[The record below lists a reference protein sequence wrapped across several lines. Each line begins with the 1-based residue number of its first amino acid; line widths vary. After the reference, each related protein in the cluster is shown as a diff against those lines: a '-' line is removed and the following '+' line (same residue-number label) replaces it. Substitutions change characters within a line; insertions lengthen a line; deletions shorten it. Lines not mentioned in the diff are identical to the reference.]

1 MLCWYNVDIIY
12 KHDRVNVNSNRPH
25 YPTGDTHMHS
35 WYYESDENNK
45 ESTMAELQ
53 SGSIPLSEHD
63 HDWFKVMTN
72 MAERSIRANLGNVL
86 SDFVASQKPAY
97 VEKIQYEANKY
108 GLEFD
113 EVFQIYRTATSSKEA
128 QAMREELIK
137 QKI

>member
-1 MLCWYNVDIIY
+1 MLCLYNMDIIY
-12 KHDRVNVNSNRPH
+12 KHDRVNVNSNRSL

-45 ESTMAELQ
+45 ESTMSDLQ